1 MSRDRSYLHP
11 IGDPITGAR
20 RRMLA
25 AQIAAV
31 AGDVTEGGLNL
42 ARERLDVL
50 APRGVMTAA
59 LAAFLDRLAGLATT
73 RCPRCLDPSDGLCPP
88 CRTAH
93 AAERELAV
101 QVRTCAAPPAD
112 LLELTARLDAG
123 AVVTPAAPPPA
134 PALVLDQI
142 DREELARS
150 CASKGRYPS
159 EVDAKRKARE
169 CEAKRGQPLRVY
181 LCWPGCG
188 GWHLTS
194 RLEVPDHV
202 RDRQAR

>member
-1 MSRDRSYLHP
+1 MKPGLE
-11 IGDPITGAR
+11 GAG
-20 RRMLA
+20 
-25 AQIAAV
+25 Q
-31 AGDVTEGGLNL
+31 T
-42 ARERLDVL
+42 
-50 APRGVMTAA
+50 
-59 LAAFLDRLAGLATT
+59 
-73 RCPRCLDPSDGLCPP
+73 
-88 CRTAH
+88 
-93 AAERELAV
+93 V
-101 QVRTCAAPPAD
+101 QVGDAD
-112 LLELTARLDAG
+112 MPLVDFQQ
-123 AVVTPAAPPPA
+123 
-134 PALVLDQI
+134 ALVLDQI

>member
-1 MSRDRSYLHP
+1 MLLTNQVTKFDFLLLLL
-11 IGDPITGAR
+11 GR
-20 RRMLA
+20 RGPLGVSA
-25 AQIAAV
+25 SPHQLVEQAV
-31 AGDVTEGGLNL
+31 VV
-42 ARERLDVL
+42 RLQF
-50 APRGVMTAA
+50 TAA
-59 LAAFLDRLAGLATT
+59 DVFVAEVAADEALLRLRA
-73 RCPRCLDPSDGLCPP
+73 SDA
-88 CRTAH
+88 AH